1 MAQERIKPRNLRGF
15 QDFLPAAAQAR
26 QRIVDTFRKAFELYG
41 FAPLETP
48 ALETEEV
55 LLSDMG
61 VDANKQIYR
70 FSDLE
75 NVRVGLR
82 YDFTV
87 SLARTVAAN
96 LNRISLPFKR
106 YQVGPVWRYDKPK
119 RGRYREFTQIDLDI
133 IGVAPYEPEVEM
145 VAAVGRGLKDLGAE
159 NYIFRVNDRRYLGDL
174 LERLGVAPEKGKD
187 VFRVLDKLQ
196 KQGEKKVRDELT
208 GKLLLQDFASA
219 LEFERMQEVAIP
231 EGAAD
236 GLLAAIKD
244 TSGLREYLG
253 GFLARIGQE
262 GVGGDNLVADPSLTR
277 GLDYYTGFVCEVDIK
292 GAEALGSVG
301 GGGRYDD
308 LLGRYSATPLT
319 GVGMSVG
326 LDRLADALAATGIL
340 EADAGQS
347 SARVFVAV
355 FDDSLRAECATIAR
369 TLREA
374 GVPTEMW
381 LAGGNRNGRT
391 LSKQFKYADKVGI
404 PLAVVAGEDELA
416 KDPPRVQL
424 KDLRTGYGQ
433 EGKQNEIPRD
443 ELVARAKELLGWK

>member
-15 QDFLPAAAQAR
+15 QDFLPPSAQAR
-26 QRIVDTFRKAFELYG
+26 QRIVDTFREAFELYG

-75 NVRVGLR
+75 NVKVGLR
-82 YDFTV
+82 FDFTV

-145 VAAVGRGLKDLGAE
+145 VAAVARGLGKLGAD
-159 NYIFRVNDRRYLGDL
+159 NYIFRVNDRRYLGEV
-174 LERLGVAPEKGKD
+174 LERLGVVPEKGKD
-187 VFRVLDKLQ
+187 IFRVLDKLQ

-208 GKLLLQDFASA
+208 GKLLLQDFESA
-219 LEFERMQEVAIP
+219 LEYERMQEVAIP
-231 EGAAD
+231 GEAAD

-244 TSGLREYLG
+244 TSGLREHLG
-253 GFLARIGQE
+253 GFLARVEQE
-262 GVGGDNLVADPSLTR
+262 GVGEGNIVADPSLTR
-277 GLDYYTGFVCEVDIK
+277 GLDYYTGFVCEVDIR
-292 GAEALGSVG
+292 GAESLGSVG

-308 LLGRYSATPLT
+308 LLGRYSANPLT

-326 LDRLADALAATGIL
+326 LDRLADALAATGVL

-347 SARVFVAV
+347 SAQVFVAV
-355 FDDSLRAECATIAR
+355 FDDALRAECASIAR
-369 TLREA
+369 SLREA
-374 GVPTEMW
+374 GVPAEMW

-416 KDPPRVQL
+416 KDPPCVQL

-443 ELVARAKELLGWK
+443 ELVAWVKELLA

>member
-1 MAQERIKPRNLRGF
+1 MARDRIKPRNLRGF
-15 QDFLPAAAQAR
+15 RDFLPSSAQAR
-26 QRIVDTFRKAFELYG
+26 QRIVDIFRKAFELYG

-75 NVRVGLR
+75 NTKVGLR
-82 YDFTV
+82 FDFTV

-133 IGVAPYEPEVEM
+133 IGVAPFEPEVEM
-145 VAAVGRGLKDLGAE
+145 VAAVARGLREIGAD
-159 NYIFRVNDRRYLGDL
+159 NFVFRVNDRRYLGEV
-174 LERLGVAPEKGKD
+174 LESLGVEPEKAKD

-208 GKLLLQDFASA
+208 GKLLLQDFESA
-219 LEFERMQEVAIP
+219 LEYERMQEVAVS
-231 EGAAD
+231 EQAAD
-236 GLLAAIKD
+236 GLLTATKD
-244 TSGLREYLG
+244 ASGLAKYLA
-253 GFLARIGQE
+253 GFLKRIEQE

-277 GLDYYTGFVCEVDIK
+277 GLDYYTGFVCEVDIR

-326 LDRLADALAATGIL
+326 LDRLMDALLATEVIA
-340 EADAGQS
+340 ADAGQS
-347 SARVFVAV
+347 TARVFVTV
-355 FDDSLRAECATIAR
+355 FDDSMRAESASIAR
-369 TLREA
+369 MLRQA
-374 GVPTEMW
+374 GVAAEMW
-381 LAGGNRNGRT
+381 LAEGNKTGRT
-391 LSKQFKYADKVGI
+391 LSRQFKYADKVGI

-416 KDPPRVQL
+416 KDPPSVQL
-424 KDLRTGYGQ
+424 KDLRTGFGE
-433 EGKQNEIPRD
+433 EGKQSEVPLG
-443 ELVARAKELLGWK
+443 ELVARVKELLD